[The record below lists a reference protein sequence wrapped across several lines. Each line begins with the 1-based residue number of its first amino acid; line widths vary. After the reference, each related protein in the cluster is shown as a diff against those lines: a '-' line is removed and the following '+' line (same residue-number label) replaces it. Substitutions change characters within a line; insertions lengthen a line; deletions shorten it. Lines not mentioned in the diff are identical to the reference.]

1 MAQILGPLAWAIYIA
16 LAVAALYG
24 IFCVILLLRKISQK
38 RFSSLA
44 AAADFLDEV
53 REKLRQ
59 RDFTGVAELCDS
71 PGYWSKATPQM
82 ILVALAHRERG
93 PTKLRQLLAE
103 KFERDVLADLEYR
116 HSWIGTIAKTAPM
129 LGLLGT
135 VAGMM
140 VAFEKIGLQSET
152 GGLNPASLA
161 EEISIALL
169 TTALG
174 LTVAIP
180 LTLLGAWVRVRMG
193 RLTDAVQEQTSEF
206 MHDLEDAMRS

>member
-1 MAQILGPLAWAIYIA
+1 MAQILGPLSYFIYGA
-16 LAVAALYG
+16 LAAAALYG
-24 IFCVILLLRKISQK
+24 VFCVILLVRKISQK
-38 RFSSLA
+38 RFTSPSA
-44 AAADFLDEV
+44 AGQFLDDV
-53 REKLRQ
+53 RDRLQQK
-59 RDFTGVAELCDS
+59 DFDAVADLCDS
-71 PGYWSKATPQM
+71 PGYWSKGTPQM

-93 PTKLRQLLAE
+93 PSKLRMLLAD

-140 VAFEKIGLQSET
+140 VAFEKIGLQSEA
-152 GGLNPASLA
+152 GGLNPATLA
-161 EEISIALL
+161 TEISFALL

-180 LTLLGAWVRVRMG
+180 LTLLGAWVQVRIG
-193 RLTDAVQEQTSEF
+193 KLTDSVQEQLAEF
-206 MHDLEDAMRS
+206 MHDLEDAMRT